1 MTRQLTTSEI
11 QDILSCISVNPRI
24 PEEIDACNKENV
36 RNIMTKQL
44 KKVSI
49 YPEQIPQL
57 KQNISDYYMKTQISA
72 GEMVGVLA
80 ATSIGEPTTQLA
92 LNSFH
97 SSGITKSTMTTGV
110 PRFQSLLNTY
120 KNTDETSGIYLYL
133 KDVDNTDI
141 KQLREVCMTNYEYKL
156 LSDITEEMRII
167 ETSKL
172 TEQKEYIENE
182 FSWQDWHDYYD
193 FMVTTD
199 YKKCD
204 WCILIKVKTVELFNR
219 KKKISEIATLIEK
232 RNENLYVITSSEEE
246 GIILVYVNTEDVLSP
261 NEILGMKKKS
271 SKKEVEEDDEG
282 IQGLITSE
290 NKDYYYVRDV
300 VVPCISKL
308 YICGIKGIEACY
320 YDQSFGV
327 NKEWKIETKGS
338 NFRDVLNHPFTDHT
352 KTVTS
357 NMWEIYEVLGIE
369 AVRAFLI
376 DEFLRIVNVSKRH
389 IIQLVN
395 MMTHFGNVRGANR
408 HGVNGTQVKTLAKI
422 TFEEPLKHIKNAAI
436 IGENDYLNN
445 VSSQLMVGKKCKAGT
460 GIVNLVTSVDIL
472 KQTLDN
478 TEEETVEIK
487 EEVKEN
493 IATET
498 NNNLSNITGKSSY
511 SSKIGSVTKI
521 SSPKNKIETL
531 KNTEKFNTNNY
542 EIKKLGGI
550 IRKIYKTQDNI
561 QEIKIVKPVD
571 EKPITT
577 SVFKNS
583 TEKTSKV
590 SKVKKDTPKEKT
602 KSGGGVSSFFK
613 TTQVKSRIFNT
624 DENNLPLIMEKN
636 VDFL

>member
-1 MTRQLTTSEI
+1 MTRHLTDFEI
-11 QDILSCISVNPRI
+11 QDILSCVSVNPRI

-36 RNIMTKQL
+36 RSIMTKQL

-49 YPEQIPQL
+49 YPDNIPQL
-57 KQNISDYYMKTQISA
+57 KQTIADYYIKTQISA

-120 KNTDETSGIYLYL
+120 KNKDETSGIYLYL

-156 LSDITEEMRII
+156 LSDITEEMRIV

-172 TEQKEYIENE
+172 SEQKEYIENE

-199 YKKCD
+199 YKKCG
-204 WCILIKVKTVELFNR
+204 WCIMIKVKTVELFNR

-271 SKKEVEEDDEG
+271 SKKEVNEDDEG

-290 NKDYYYVRDV
+290 NKDYYYVRDI
-300 VVPCISKL
+300 VVPAISNL

-320 YDQSFGV
+320 YDQSFGAK
-327 NKEWKIETKGS
+327 KEWKIETKGS

-460 GIVNLVTSVDIL
+460 GIVNLVTSVDML

-478 TEEETVEIK
+478 TDEETIEIK
-487 EEVKEN
+487 EEVKEELN
-493 IATET
+493 ISY
-498 NNNLSNITGKSSY
+498 NNNLSNISGKSSY
-511 SSKIGSVTKI
+511 ASKIGSVTKL
-521 SSPKNKIETL
+521 SSIKNNKQDIV
-531 KNTEKFNTNNY
+531 KNTDQINSNNY
-542 EIKKLGGI
+542 EIKRIGGI
-550 IRKIYKTQDNI
+550 IRKIYKSQNQQ
-561 QEIKIVKPVD
+561 QEQKIIKPVE
-571 EKPITT
+571 EKPVNT

-590 SKVKKDTPKEKT
+590 SKIKKDTQKEKT
-602 KSGGGVSSFFK
+602 SSGGVSSFFK
-613 TTQVKSRIFNT
+613 STQVKSRIFNT

>member
-1 MTRQLTTSEI
+1 MTRQLTDAEI
-11 QDILSCISVNPRI
+11 QDILSCVTVNPRI
-24 PEEIDACNKENV
+24 PEEIDSCNKQNV
-36 RNIMTKQL
+36 KNIMTKQL

-49 YPEQIPQL
+49 YPTQIPQL
-57 KQNISDYYMKTQISA
+57 KKNIEDYYMKTQISA

-110 PRFQSLLNTY
+110 PRFQALLNAY
-120 KNTDETSGIYLYL
+120 KDDGETSGIYLYL
-133 KDVDNTDI
+133 KDTDTTDI
-141 KQLREVCMTNYEYKL
+141 KNIREICMTNYEYKL
-156 LSDITEEMRII
+156 LTDITEEMRII
-167 ETSKL
+167 ETANLS
-172 TEQKEYIENE
+172 EQKEYIDNE

-193 FMVTTD
+193 FMVTTE
-199 YKKCD
+199 YKKCK
-204 WCILIKVKTVELFNR
+204 WCVLIKVNTVELFNR

-246 GIILVYVNTEDVLSP
+246 GIILVYVDTKDVLSP
-261 NEILGMKKKS
+261 NEIIGLKKKS
-271 SKKEVEEDDEG
+271 SKKDIDEEG
-282 IQGLITSE
+282 IEGLITSE
-290 NKDYYYVRDV
+290 NKDYYYVRDIV
-300 VVPCISKL
+300 IPSISNL

-320 YDQSFGV
+320 YDQSFGSK
-327 NKEWKIETKGS
+327 KEWKIETKGS

-357 NMWEIYEVLGIE
+357 NMWEIYQVLGIE

-376 DEFLRIVNVSKRH
+376 DEFLKIVNVSKRH

-422 TFEEPLKHIKNAAI
+422 TFEEPLKHIKNAAV

-445 VSSQLMVGKKCKAGT
+445 VSSQLMVGKMCKAGT

-472 KQTLDN
+472 KGDSKD
-478 TEEETVEIK
+478 EETVEIK
-487 EEVKEN
+487 EEINVKV
-493 IATET
+493 IKDDHS
-498 NNNLSNITGKSSY
+498 NLSNISGKSSY
-511 SSKIGSVTKI
+511 ASKIGSVSKI
-521 SSPKNKIETL
+521 SSLKRKEEDSSENNSKVFGSGKYEVKKI
-531 KNTEKFNTNNY
+531 
-542 EIKKLGGI
+542 GGI
-550 IRKIYKTQDNI
+550 IRKIYKKEEVNKPTDKII
-561 QEIKIVKPVD
+561 QE
-571 EKPITT
+571 EKPST

-583 TEKTSKV
+583 TEKVNKV
-590 SKVKKDTPKEKT
+590 SKIKKDVPKEKPKT
-602 KSGGGVSSFFK
+602 GGVSSFFK
-613 TTQVKSRIFNT
+613 STQVKSRIFNT

>member
-44 KKVSI
+44 KKVSM

-57 KQNISDYYMKTQISA
+57 KQNIADYYMKTQISA

-120 KNTDETSGIYLYL
+120 KNKDETSGIYLYL

-141 KQLREVCMTNYEYKL
+141 KQLRDVCMTNYEHKL

-172 TEQKEYIENE
+172 SEQKEYIENE

-199 YKKCD
+199 YKKSD

-271 SKKEVEEDDEG
+271 
-282 IQGLITSE
+282 
-290 NKDYYYVRDV
+290 
-300 VVPCISKL
+300 
-308 YICGIKGIEACY
+308 
-320 YDQSFGV
+320 QSSV
-327 NKEWKIETKGS
+327 GS
-338 NFRDVLNHPFTDHT
+338 
-352 KTVTS
+352 
-357 NMWEIYEVLGIE
+357 
-369 AVRAFLI
+369 
-376 DEFLRIVNVSKRH
+376 
-389 IIQLVN
+389 
-395 MMTHFGNVRGANR
+395 
-408 HGVNGTQVKTLAKI
+408 
-422 TFEEPLKHIKNAAI
+422 
-436 IGENDYLNN
+436 
-445 VSSQLMVGKKCKAGT
+445 
-460 GIVNLVTSVDIL
+460 
-472 KQTLDN
+472 
-478 TEEETVEIK
+478 
-487 EEVKEN
+487 
-493 IATET
+493 
-498 NNNLSNITGKSSY
+498 
-511 SSKIGSVTKI
+511 
-521 SSPKNKIETL
+521 
-531 KNTEKFNTNNY
+531 
-542 EIKKLGGI
+542 
-550 IRKIYKTQDNI
+550 
-561 QEIKIVKPVD
+561 
-571 EKPITT
+571 
-577 SVFKNS
+577 
-583 TEKTSKV
+583 
-590 SKVKKDTPKEKT
+590 
-602 KSGGGVSSFFK
+602 
-613 TTQVKSRIFNT
+613 
-624 DENNLPLIMEKN
+624 MEKIIAP
-636 VDFL
+636 DPLD